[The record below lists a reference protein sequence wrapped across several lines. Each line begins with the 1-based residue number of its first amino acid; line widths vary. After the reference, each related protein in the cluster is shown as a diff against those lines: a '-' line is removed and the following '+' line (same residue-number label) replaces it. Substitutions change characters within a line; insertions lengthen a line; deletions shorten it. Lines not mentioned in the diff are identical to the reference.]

1 MSSTEEQALTEL
13 LPRQDF
19 AEVPVQKL
27 ISAAKQAR
35 TRRAELHE
43 FTGRLI
49 ATLNRDHGMTFA
61 EIGKLLE
68 MPHSTAH
75 HMAKKYM

>member
-1 MSSTEEQALTEL
+1 VNTEEQALTEL
-13 LPRQDF
+13 LSRPDF
-19 AEVPVQKL
+19 VEVPVQQL

-35 TRRAELHE
+35 RKRSELHE